1 MKNSQ
6 GKGDDKDLYQT
17 TRFDW
22 IFIALILFFS
32 IVSFFWFNYNRFQPS
47 SQSSTVLVYQKDRLL
62 EQSGLEKDKVITI
75 LNGRMQIEIR
85 GSRVRVLNS
94 DCPHHICKNMGWIK
108 YNGETIVCVPNKVLV
123 EIKSKGPMVIDAV
136 AY

>member
-1 MKNSQ
+1 MKNNP
-6 GKGDDKDLYQT
+6 GKEEDAGFYQA

-32 IVSFFWFNYNRFQPS
+32 IASFFWFNHNRFQPF
-47 SQSSTVLVYQKDRLL
+47 SQPGIVLIYQKSRLL
-62 EQSGLEKDKVITI
+62 MQAGLEKDKIIPI
-75 LNGRMQIEIR
+75 LNNKMQVEIKSGRA
-85 GSRVRVLNS
+85 RVLDS

-108 YNGETIVCVPNKVLV
+108 YNGETIVCVPNQVLI
-123 EIKSKGPMVIDAV
+123 EIKSKGPAIIDAV

>member
-1 MKNSQ
+1 MKNNQ
-6 GKGDDKDLYQT
+6 GKEEEKELYQT

-32 IVSFFWFNYNRFQPS
+32 MASFFWFNHSRFQPS
-47 SQSSTVLVYQKDRLL
+47 SQTRTVLIYQKDKLL
-62 EQSGLEKDKVITI
+62 EEAELEKDKIITI
-75 LNGRMQIEIR
+75 LGGKMQLEVKDK
-85 GSRVRVLNS
+85 RVRVLNS

-108 YNGETIVCVPNKVLV
+108 YNGETIVCVPNQILIEV
-123 EIKSKGPMVIDAV
+123 KSKGPAIIDAV